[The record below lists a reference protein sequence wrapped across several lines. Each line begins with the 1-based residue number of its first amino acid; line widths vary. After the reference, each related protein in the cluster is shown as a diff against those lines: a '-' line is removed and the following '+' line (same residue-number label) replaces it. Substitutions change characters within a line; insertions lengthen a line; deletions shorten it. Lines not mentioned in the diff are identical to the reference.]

1 MANKALGQHWL
12 KNREVLDHIASL
24 ACTNNVKTCLEIGP
38 GLGHLTSSLLKN
50 FDHVIA
56 VEFDQKLAENLPK
69 SFPGKHLTVK
79 NADILSFDFTM
90 LTPPFVVAGNI
101 PYYITSPIIDK
112 LLSLKTH
119 PEKIVLLI
127 QKEVADRL
135 VAKKGKHTLLSL
147 SAQNR
152 AAIQRDITV
161 PAEFFSPAP
170 KIDSAVV
177 VLTPFKN
184 PKIRP
189 EVFTL
194 IKEGM
199 RNPRKKLINNLK
211 SHGDLSDL
219 FEKLHIPTTAR
230 PSELD
235 LTDWQNLQ
243 NLLK

>member
-1 MANKALGQHWL
+1 MANKSLGQHWL
-12 KNREVLDHIASL
+12 KNREVLDHLASL
-24 ACTNNVKTCLEIGP
+24 AHADGVETCLEIGP

-50 FDHVIA
+50 FDQVIA

-69 SFPGKHLTVK
+69 SFPGKNLIVK
-79 NADILSFDFTM
+79 NEDILSFDFKTV
-90 LTPPFVVAGNI
+90 PSPFVVAGNI
-101 PYYITSPIIDK
+101 PYYITSPIIEK
-112 LLSLKTH
+112 LLSLNPH

-135 VAKKGKHTLLSL
+135 VAEKGKHTLLSL

-152 AAIQRDITV
+152 AEIVRDITV
-161 PAEFFSPAP
+161 PAEFFDPVP
-170 KIDSAVV
+170 KVDSAVV
-177 VLTPFKN
+177 ILAPREKPQIPLETFV
-184 PKIRP
+184 
-189 EVFTL
+189 L

-199 RNPRKKLINNLK
+199 KNPRKKLTNNLK
-211 SHGDLSDL
+211 SHGDISKLL
-219 FEKLHIPTTAR
+219 EKLNLPPTAR